1 MAELTLSNTQLT
13 PLRTG
18 RRWRR
23 RPGRNTVLWLGLLIL
38 VPVVLAAVLAP
49 VLPIPAPTTPAP
61 LDALQ
66 APSLAHPFGTDRIG
80 RDVFSRTLAGARIS
94 LLVALTSA
102 TLAITI
108 GIVVGT
114 LSGFLGRRLDA
125 VLMAANNVLLAF
137 PSLLLAIALVAVFG
151 AGIWQ
156 VVLAITVADAPRA
169 VRMQRSM
176 VLSLSSRGYIDAARL
191 AAAPWWWIL
200 ARHIVPNTVV
210 AMAVVGSIYAA
221 SAIVVESSLSFLGL
235 GIVPPTPSWGNII
248 AEGRPFLREGWWITT
263 FPGIAIVLV
272 SIALHLLADGL
283 RDRLSTAP

>member
-23 RPGRNTVLWLGLLIL
+23 RPGRNTMLWLGLLIL

-102 TLAITI
+102 TLAITT